1 MSVGDLLICF
11 SKRLKDNP
19 QLKPLVYEPDRDLQQ
34 ILENFI
40 QTYVFVE
47 EEEEDVDEEGDEH
60 KKIEKLHNRRNY
72 LSVFCKLVAC
82 NVLPVKAAAG
92 VIRHYVKYYD
102 DYGDIIKTLL
112 GKTRNINKITSAKTM
127 VLSLSL
133 LFHDL
138 TRDGGSRIDRQS
150 EEFLSV
156 KV

>member
-40 QTYVFVE
+40 QTYVFV
-47 EEEEDVDEEGDEH
+47 EEEDVDEEGDEH

-127 VLSLSL
+127 VYSLSL